1 MNEANDKKWKKVVGG
16 VIGTAVV
23 FGTLAL
29 TYPFVFSRSPLP
41 YMATPGAKLKKAL
54 AFIQK
59 SNKQKQL
66 NFVDLGSGDGEA
78 ILQAAKLGFQNS
90 TGVELNFTLWSISKF
105 RLFRNLTSKER
116 KNTKIIWG
124 DLFIQPLNE
133 ANAVLVFG
141 VTPLMRQISQKLRKE
156 CLPGTYV
163 LSYRFVLPTARSL
176 AVKKDDEDGD
186 RDGDEDEDG
195 SLFNAEI
202 VYDKEEMRIY
212 KCLQ

>member
-16 VIGTAVV
+16 VIGTAVL

-59 SNKQKQL
+59 LNKQKQL

-163 LSYRFVLPTARSL
+163 LSYRFVLPTATSL